1 MSEIEKKWYVL
12 RAVSGKESKVKEYLD
27 ADIRNSDLSEYV
39 SQVLIPTEKV
49 YQVRNGKKIVKE
61 RSYLPGYVLVEAA
74 LVGEVAHHLRNTPN
88 VIGFL
93 GGSEN
98 PVPLRQSEVNRI
110 LGTVDELQ
118 EGGEEL
124 SVPYTVGETV
134 KVTVGPFSGFSGL
147 IEEVNSEKRKLKVM
161 VKIFGR
167 KTPLELGE
175 AYISGLTE
183 QMLQKERDEVLGA
196 TVEDIRALSGMVK
209 AVLDDGYFCVV
220 GNEDKINEAKDMFD
234 VIEPLA

>member
-12 RAVSGKESKVKEYLD
+12 RAISGKEAKVKEYLD
-27 ADIRNSDLSEYV
+27 VDIKNSGLSDFV

-93 GGSEN
+93 GGMDK

-118 EGGEEL
+118 DAGEEINI
-124 SVPYTVGETV
+124 PYIVGETV
-134 KVTVGPFSGFSGL
+134 KVNYGPFGGFNGV
-147 IEEVNSEKRKLKVM
+147 IEEINNEKKKLKVM

-167 KTPLELGE
+167 KTPLELGFMQVE
-175 AYISGLTE
+175 
-183 QMLQKERDEVLGA
+183 KE
-196 TVEDIRALSGMVK
+196 
-209 AVLDDGYFCVV
+209 
-220 GNEDKINEAKDMFD
+220 
-234 VIEPLA
+234 